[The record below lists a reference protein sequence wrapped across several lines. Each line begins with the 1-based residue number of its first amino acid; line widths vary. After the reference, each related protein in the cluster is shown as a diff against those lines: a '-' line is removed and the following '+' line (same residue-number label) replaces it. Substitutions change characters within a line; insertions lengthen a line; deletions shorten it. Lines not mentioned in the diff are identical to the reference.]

1 MNIEYY
7 QILLP
12 IALILIVSKILMKI
26 CQRFNL
32 PEVIGMLLAGIIV
45 GLIQYIPRQD
55 VLGESTRV
63 GLDFLSKTN

>member
-7 QILLP
+7 KILLP

-45 GLIQYIPRQD
+45 GLIQYIPEQRR
-55 VLGESTRV
+55 T
-63 GLDFLSKTN
+63 K